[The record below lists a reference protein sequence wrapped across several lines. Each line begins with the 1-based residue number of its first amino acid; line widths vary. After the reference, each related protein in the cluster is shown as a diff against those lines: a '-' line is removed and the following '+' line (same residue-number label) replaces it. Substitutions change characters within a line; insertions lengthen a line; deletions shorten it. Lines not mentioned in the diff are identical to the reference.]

1 VTHAKMP
8 PAREMAATPAQFE
21 PIHRETVMDT
31 VARRI
36 EQLVRSGNLKAGD
49 RLPPEPQLAHMLRV
63 SRGSLREALKG
74 LMYLGLIKSRAG
86 DGTYIQSSLSRVLNQ
101 HFQWM
106 ILLNEVKHLEIYEL
120 RKIIEPDVAALAAKR
135 ATRPDIERLEAALEG
150 MALGRGNPELFRAF
164 DIQFHEAF
172 AQASGNAA
180 IQTTM
185 RMLYHATSEA
195 RKAVLPFIDNWDKH
209 WQRHERVFSYIR
221 DHKPEL
227 ARKAVLED
235 LLYAESLLHK
245 HIQSLD
251 KQNANARAGAPIGSL
266 TAARRPKPTPISRSS
281 RGFRILVSK
290 RNSPTPSRRMP
301 HI

>member
-1 VTHAKMP
+1 MVANRGIAIT
-8 PAREMAATPAQFE
+8 ATQLE
-21 PIHRETVMDT
+21 PIQRETVMDL

-36 EQLVRSGNLKAGD
+36 EQLVRSGDLKTGD
-49 RLPPEPQLAHMLRV
+49 RLPPEPELAQMLHV

-74 LMYLGLIKSRAG
+74 LVYLGLIKSRAG

-120 RKIIEPDVAALAAKR
+120 RKIIEPDVAALAARR
-135 ATRPDIERLEAALEG
+135 ATRADVDRLQAALDG
-150 MALGRGNPELFRAF
+150 MAEARGNPELFRKF
-164 DIQFHEAF
+164 DIQFHDAF

-209 WQRHERVFSYIR
+209 WRRHERVFTLIR
-221 DHKPEL
+221 DHKPQL

-245 HIQSLD
+245 HI
-251 KQNANARAGAPIGSL
+251 GSL
-266 TAARRPKPTPISRSS
+266 QKPT
-281 RGFRILVSK
+281 SK
-290 RNSPTPSRRMP
+290 RRVNAPLKKFREPLRRKPRPPSPNSLAFRPLSSKRA
-301 HI
+301 

>member
-1 VTHAKMP
+1 
-8 PAREMAATPAQFE
+8 MAANRVIAITATQLE
-21 PIHRETVMDT
+21 PIQRETVMDL

-36 EQLVRSGNLKAGD
+36 EQLVRSGDLKTGD
-49 RLPPEPQLAHMLRV
+49 RLPPEPELAQMLHV

-74 LMYLGLIKSRAG
+74 LVYLGLIKSRAG

-120 RKIIEPDVAALAAKR
+120 RKIIEPDVAALAARR
-135 ATRPDIERLEAALEG
+135 ATRADVDRLQAALDG
-150 MALGRGNPELFRAF
+150 MAEARGNPELFRKF
-164 DIQFHEAF
+164 DIQFHDAF

-209 WQRHERVFSYIR
+209 WRRHERVFTLIR

-245 HIQSLD
+245 HI
-251 KQNANARAGAPIGSL
+251 GSL
-266 TAARRPKPTPISRSS
+266 QKQTSRHRLNPPLKKLREPLRRKRRPPSPNSLA
-281 RGFRILVSK
+281 FRPLSPK
-290 RNSPTPSRRMP
+290 RA
-301 HI
+301 

>member
-1 VTHAKMP
+1 M
-8 PAREMAATPAQFE
+8 EMASDRAIAITASQLE
-21 PIHRETVMDT
+21 PIHRETVMAM

-36 EQLVRSGNLKAGD
+36 EQLVRSGDLKAGD
-49 RLPPEPQLAHMLRV
+49 RLPPEPDLAQMLRV

-106 ILLNEVKHLEIYEL
+106 ILLDEVNHLEIYEL
-120 RKIIEPDVAALAAKR
+120 RKIIEPTAAALAARR
-135 ATRPDIERLEAALEG
+135 ATRTDVERLESALDG
-150 MALGRGNPELFRAF
+150 LGRGRGNPELFHAF
-164 DIQFHEAF
+164 DIQFHDAF

-195 RKAVLPFIDNWDKH
+195 RKAVLPFIDDWDKH
-209 WQRHERVFSYIR
+209 WRRHERVFGFIR
-221 DHKPEL
+221 DHKPAL

-235 LLYAESLLHK
+235 LQYAENLLRK
-245 HIQSLD
+245 HAASVNKAKPRKGQRLKRSHAGTRRRRRRQPAMN
-251 KQNANARAGAPIGSL
+251 KSRHMTMFGSNPNA
-266 TAARRPKPTPISRSS
+266 
-281 RGFRILVSK
+281 
-290 RNSPTPSRRMP
+290 
-301 HI
+301 

>member
-1 VTHAKMP
+1 
-8 PAREMAATPAQFE
+8 MALHRSIAINAAQLE
-21 PIHRETVMDT
+21 PVQRETVMDM

-36 EQLVRSGNLKAGD
+36 EQLVRNGSLKAGD
-49 RLPPEPQLAHMLRV
+49 RLPPEPELAQMLHV

-86 DGTYIQSSLSRVLNQ
+86 DGTYIRSSLSRVLSQ

-106 ILLNEVKHLEIYEL
+106 ILLDEVKHLEIYEL

-135 ATRPDIERLEAALEG
+135 ATRADLERLQEALDG
-150 MALGRGNPELFRAF
+150 MSLARGNPAEFHAC

-172 AQASGNAA
+172 AQASGNVA

-195 RKAVLPFIDNWDKH
+195 RRAVLPFIDNWDKH
-209 WQRHERVFSYIR
+209 WQRHERVFTLIR
-221 DHKPEL
+221 DRKPNL

-235 LLYAESLLHK
+235 LLYAESLLRK
-245 HIQSLD
+245 HV
-251 KQNANARAGAPIGSL
+251 GSL
-266 TAARRPKPTPISRSS
+266 RLQNSSELSNGARKFRDKPARRKVRAAR
-281 RGFRILVSK
+281 L
-290 RNSPTPSRRMP
+290 RNKSAIRMP
-301 HI
+301 ASTRE